1 MCPRR
6 PGNSS
11 ADLPREL
18 LDLYGVI
25 DEVSLPDVGD
35 GYFVHAAESVLVEHG
50 DEQPTRVTGSVT
62 DEIVVFA
69 SDGGVPSSR

>member
-1 MCPRR
+1 M
-6 PGNSS
+6 
-11 ADLPREL
+11 
-18 LDLYGVI
+18 I

-50 DEQPTRVTGSVT
+50 DERPTRVTGSVT